1 MIQFHFNNIAVSGLA
16 CCSPLDSETLDKYK
30 PIFGQE
36 TVKRF
41 IETTGVQLRHIAKNE
56 QTSSDL
62 AFVAAQ
68 QLLNTHSVN
77 AEHIGAIVFVTQTP
91 DYRLPAT
98 AYVLQNRL
106 GLSQNCIC
114 FDINH
119 GCCGYVYGFSVLAS
133 LMSHSNIDYGL
144 LLTGD
149 TITKYISPK
158 DKSVCMLM
166 ADAGT
171 ATLLTKSDNALPIDA
186 VYKSDGD
193 SFKSVIIPAGASRNI
208 GTPNKSCLW
217 GRDGNERSDYELF
230 MDGMEIF
237 SYGIRNVPSMV
248 REYLSLQNKTLDTY
262 DGIVMHQAN
271 LYLMKQ
277 IAKRIGVNDDN
288 KVLVS
293 IDRYANTSVNSIPLT
308 IVDRYQKE
316 RKQERKKH
324 LLLCGFGG
332 GMSLGLVD
340 MYIDTSCIIPMIY
353 SNDFY
358 TEGQISH
365 D

>member
-1 MIQFHFNNIAVSGLA
+1 MIQFHFDNITVSGLA
-16 CCSPLDSETLDKYK
+16 CCSPLDSETLAKYE
-30 PIFGQE
+30 PVFGQE

-41 IETTGVQLRHIAKNE
+41 METTGVTQRHIARNE
-56 QTSSDL
+56 QTASDL
-62 AFVAAQ
+62 AFIAAQ
-68 QLLNTHSVN
+68 QLLNTNSVN
-77 AEHIGAIVFVTQTP
+77 ADRIGAIVFVTQTP

-98 AYVLQNRL
+98 AYVLQSRL

-119 GCCGYVYGFSVLAS
+119 GCCGYVYGFSILAS
-133 LMSHSNIDYGL
+133 LMTHSNIDYGL

-149 TITKYISPK
+149 TITKYIAPK

-171 ATLLTKSDNALPIDA
+171 ATLLTRNDNALPIDA

-193 SFKSVIIPAGASRNI
+193 SFKSVIIPAGAGRNI
-208 GTPNKSCLW
+208 GVPNNRSLW

-237 SYGIRNVPSMV
+237 SYGIRNVPSIV
-248 REYLSLQNKTLDTY
+248 KEYLLAQNKTIDAY

-277 IAKRIGVNDDN
+277 IAKRIGVNDD

-308 IVDRYQKE
+308 IVNAYQTDRQT
-316 RKQERKKH
+316 KH

-340 MYIDTSCIIPMIY
+340 MHIDTNCIIPMIY

-358 TEGQISH
+358 AEGQISH